1 MTKRLCTMV
10 QHSACPNT
18 RPSCFRMISEHIAVH
33 LTTCRTLDVPEGAK
47 NRKGLGA
54 CLSFPKSFTGIK
66 KKKKKKRLF
75 TGFWNQEVLIIAS
88 DDAKEMVWGFQ
99 MK

>member
-1 MTKRLCTMV
+1 MV

-18 RPSCFRMISEHIAVH
+18 WPSYFRMISECIAVH
-33 LTTCRTLDVPEGAK
+33 LTTCRTLDVPEGAKK

-66 KKKKKKRLF
+66 KGKKKKIKEKNKRQSF
-75 TGFWNQEVLIIAS
+75 YGNSVYYGGYQEEISA
-88 DDAKEMVWGFQ
+88 
-99 MK
+99 